1 MDLLNIGNS
10 GTMYKNT
17 DGMGDILYIIGLVGP
32 FGSGCSYVAKK
43 IADMYRYEVLSLSD
57 VLRNEFKSKYPNK
70 RKVERHDLQDFGD
83 IIRKEKGCDYLAK
96 VICEKISVDKTKN
109 YVVDSIR
116 NPEEINLLRKSFAQ
130 FFLFGVFAEPDL
142 RWKRVNRKYD
152 NDRRAFDEDDKR
164 DSNEGFEH
172 GQRVTDSFRMS
183 DIILL
188 NNENIIEG
196 NKNEELFLTK
206 LKHDVDLVEG
216 TEIFAPTYIET
227 NMTIAYAESMRSS
240 CLKRKVGAVIVDL
253 SGAVVSSGYNEVPA
267 ANNTC
272 KCEYGMCY
280 RDKLKKDY
288 KESLDLTI
296 RKEKERESAYKLFKK
311 NFKILDYCRALHAEE
326 NAILNVARIGASAAL
341 PTATLFTSTY
351 PCNLCANKIAQ
362 VGIKHIVYFEPYP
375 MEEAKKIL
383 ADKGVEQEPF
393 EGVTYNG
400 YFRLMEVVF

>member
-1 MDLLNIGNS
+1 
-10 GTMYKNT
+10 MYV
-17 DGMGDILYIIGLVGP
+17 IGLVGP
-32 FGSGCSYVAKK
+32 FGSGCSYVAEK
-43 IADMYRYEVLSLSD
+43 IADTYGYKVLSLSD
-57 VLRNEFKSKYPNK
+57 ILRDEFKAKYPTK
-70 RKVERHDLQDFGD
+70 RKIDRKDLQNFGD
-83 IIRKEKGCDYLAK
+83 TIRKGNGCDYLAK
-96 VICEKISVDKTKN
+96 IICEKINSDETKN

-116 NPEEINLLRKSFAQ
+116 NPEEVNLLRKSFAQ

-142 RWKRVNRKYD
+142 RWKRVKEKYN

-164 DSNEGFEH
+164 DSNEGIQY

-188 NNENIIEG
+188 NNENIIKG
-196 NKNEELFLTK
+196 NKNEELFLAK
-206 LKHDVDLVEG
+206 LKHNVDLIESK
-216 TEIFAPTYIET
+216 EIFSPTYVET
-227 NMTIAYAESMRSS
+227 NMAIAYAESMRSS

-253 SGAVVSSGYNEVPA
+253 AGAVVSSGYNEVPA

-288 KESLDLTI
+288 KESLNATI
-296 RKEKERESAYKLFKK
+296 KKEKEKNSAYKLFKE

-341 PTATLFTSTY
+341 PSATLFTSTY

>member
-1 MDLLNIGNS
+1 
-10 GTMYKNT
+10 MYVV
-17 DGMGDILYIIGLVGP
+17 GLVGP

-43 IADMYRYEVLSLSD
+43 IVENHGYEYLSLSE
-57 VLRNEFKSKYPNK
+57 VLREEYKKEKPTK
-70 RKVERHDLQDFGD
+70 RKIARKDLQDFGD
-83 IIRKEKGCDYLAK
+83 KIRETKGADYLAR
-96 VICEKISVDKTKN
+96 VVCEKVRQDTTKN

-116 NPEEINLLRKSFAQ
+116 NPEEINYLRKSFAE

-142 RWKRVNRKYD
+142 RWKRVKEKYD
-152 NDRRAFDEDDKR
+152 EDRRTFDEDDKR
-164 DSNEGFEH
+164 DSNGGVLY
-172 GQRVTDSFRMS
+172 GQRVTDSFRMA

-188 NNENIIEG
+188 NNENIAEG
-196 NKNEELFLTK
+196 NKNEELFLAK
-206 LKHDVDLVEG
+206 LKQKIYLIEG
-216 TEIFAPTYIET
+216 KEAFAPTYIET
-227 NMTIAYAESMRSS
+227 NMAIAYAASMRSS
-240 CLKRKVGAVIVDL
+240 CLKRKVGAVIVDIT
-253 SGAVVSSGYNEVPA
+253 GDVFSSGYNEVPA

-288 KESLDLTI
+288 RETLGSVIK
-296 RKEKERESAYKLFKK
+296 KEKEREAAYTLFKK

-326 NAILNVARIGASAAL
+326 NAILNVARVGASAAL
-341 PTATLFTSTY
+341 PASTLFTTTY

-383 ADKGVEQEPF
+383 EDKGVEQEPF

-400 YFRLMEVVF
+400 YFRLMEVLF

>member
-1 MDLLNIGNS
+1 M
-10 GTMYKNT
+10 
-17 DGMGDILYIIGLVGP
+17 
-32 FGSGCSYVAKK
+32 
-43 IADMYRYEVLSLSD
+43 
-57 VLRNEFKSKYPNK
+57 NEKYN
-70 RKVERHDLQDFGD
+70 
-83 IIRKEKGCDYLAK
+83 
-96 VICEKISVDKTKN
+96 
-109 YVVDSIR
+109 
-116 NPEEINLLRKSFAQ
+116 
-130 FFLFGVFAEPDL
+130 
-142 RWKRVNRKYD
+142 
-152 NDRRAFDEDDKR
+152 NDRRAFNEDDKR
-164 DSNEGFEH
+164 DSNEGIVH
-172 GQRVTDSFRMS
+172 GQRVTDSFRMA

-196 NKNEELFLTK
+196 NKNEEIFLAK
-206 LKHDVDLVEG
+206 LKHDVNLIERKEV
-216 TEIFAPTYIET
+216 FAPTYVET
-227 NMTIAYAESMRSS
+227 NMAIAYAESMRSS

-288 KESLDLTI
+288 KESLNATI
-296 RKEKERESAYKLFKK
+296 KKEKEKNSAYKLFKE

-326 NAILNVARIGASAAL
+326 NAILNIARIGASAAL
-341 PTATLFTSTY
+341 PTSTLFTSTY

-383 ADKGVEQEPF
+383 TDKGVEQEPF

>member
-1 MDLLNIGNS
+1 
-10 GTMYKNT
+10 MYV
-17 DGMGDILYIIGLVGP
+17 IGLVGP
-32 FGSGCSYVAKK
+32 FGSGCSYVANK
-43 IADMYRYEVLSLSD
+43 IGDIYGYELFSLSD
-57 VLRNEFKSKYPNK
+57 VLRDEFKKEYPK
-70 RKVERHDLQDFGD
+70 KKKVARKELQDFGD
-83 IIRKEKGCDYLAK
+83 KIREEKGCHYLASA
-96 VICEKISVDKTKN
+96 VCEKINQDKTKN

-116 NPEEINLLRKSFAQ
+116 NPEEINFLRKSFAQ

-142 RWKRVNRKYD
+142 RWKRVSEKYN

-164 DSNEGFEH
+164 DSNEGIGY

-196 NKNEELFLTK
+196 NKNEELFLAK
-206 LKHDVDLVEG
+206 LKRDVNLIEEKEV
-216 TEIFAPTYIET
+216 FAPTHVET
-227 NMTIAYAESMRSS
+227 NMAIAYAESMRSS

-253 SGAVVSSGYNEVPA
+253 AGAVVSSGYNEVPA

-288 KESLDLTI
+288 RESLDSTI
-296 RKEKERESAYKLFKK
+296 RKEKEREEAYKLFKK

-326 NAILNVARIGASAAL
+326 NAILNVARVGASAAL
-341 PTATLFTSTY
+341 PASTLFTSTY

-383 ADKGVEQEPF
+383 TDKSVEQEPF

>member
-1 MDLLNIGNS
+1 
-10 GTMYKNT
+10 MYV
-17 DGMGDILYIIGLVGP
+17 IGLVGP
-32 FGSGCSYVAKK
+32 FGSGCSYVAEK
-43 IADMYRYEVLSLSD
+43 IAELYGYEVLSLSD
-57 VLRNEFKSKYPNK
+57 VLRSEFQIQYPKK
-70 RKVERHDLQDFGD
+70 RKITRQNLQDFGNA
-83 IIRKEKGCDYLAK
+83 IRQERGSGYLASK
-96 VICEKISVDKTKN
+96 ICEKIDLDKTKN

-116 NPEEINLLRKSFAQ
+116 NPEEVKLLRKTFAR

-142 RWKRVNRKYD
+142 RWERVSEKYN
-152 NDRRAFDEDDKR
+152 NDRRAFDEDDRR
-164 DSNEGFEH
+164 DSNEDVEH

-188 NNENIIEG
+188 NNENIISG
-196 NKNEELFLTK
+196 NQNEELFLAK
-206 LKHDVDLVEG
+206 LKHNVDVIEEKEAFV
-216 TEIFAPTYIET
+216 PTYVET
-227 NMTIAYAESMRSS
+227 NMAIAYAESMRSS

-253 SGAVVSSGYNEVPA
+253 AGAIVSSGYNEVPA

-288 KESLDLTI
+288 RESLEVTI
-296 RKEKERESAYKLFKK
+296 KKPKEKDAAYTLFKEK
-311 NFKILDYCRALHAEE
+311 FKILDYCRALHAEE
-326 NAILNVARIGASAAL
+326 NAILNVARVGASSAL

-375 MEEAKKIL
+375 MKEAKKIL
-383 ADKGVEQEPF
+383 QDKGVEQEPF

>member
-1 MDLLNIGNS
+1 
-10 GTMYKNT
+10 MYV
-17 DGMGDILYIIGLVGP
+17 IGLVGP
-32 FGSGCSYVAKK
+32 FGSGCSYVAEK
-43 IADMYRYEVLSLSD
+43 IVDNYEYKLLSLSD
-57 VLRNEFKSKYPNK
+57 VLREEYRTENPKKKNFT
-70 RKVERHDLQDFGD
+70 RKDLQDFGD
-83 IIRKEKGCDYLAK
+83 KIREEKGSDYLATI
-96 VICEKISVDKTKN
+96 ICKKINQDPTKN

-116 NPEEINLLRKSFAQ
+116 NPEEIKFLRKSFAQ

-142 RWKRVNRKYD
+142 RWKRVKDIYD

-164 DSNEGFEH
+164 DSNERIEH

-188 NNENIIEG
+188 NNENIRKG
-196 NKNEELFLTK
+196 NKNEELFLAK
-206 LKHDVDLVEG
+206 LKRNVDLIEG
-216 TEIFAPTYIET
+216 KEAFAPTHVET
-227 NMTIAYAESMRSS
+227 SMAIAYAESMRSS
-240 CLKRKVGAVIVDL
+240 CLKRKVGAVIVDV
-253 SGAVVSSGYNEVPA
+253 SGSVVSSGYNEVPA

-280 RDKLKKDY
+280 RDKLKMDY
-288 KESLDLTI
+288 KESLNSKIKKD
-296 RKEKERESAYKLFKK
+296 KEREEAYKLFKE

-326 NAILNVARIGASAAL
+326 NAILNIARIGASAAL
-341 PTATLFTSTY
+341 PASTLFTSTY

-383 ADKGVEQEPF
+383 VDKGVEQEPF

>member
-1 MDLLNIGNS
+1 
-10 GTMYKNT
+10 MYV
-17 DGMGDILYIIGLVGP
+17 IGLVGP
-32 FGSGCSYVAKK
+32 FGSGCSYVAEK
-43 IADMYRYEVLSLSD
+43 IAASYSYKILSLSD
-57 VLRNEFKSKYPNK
+57 VLREEYKAENTKKK
-70 RKVERHDLQDFGD
+70 KATRKDLQDFGD
-83 IIRKEKGCDYLAK
+83 KIREEKGSDYLAT
-96 VICEKISVDKTKN
+96 IIYEKINQDQTKN
-109 YVVDSIR
+109 YIVDSIR
-116 NPEEINLLRKSFAQ
+116 NPEEIKFLRKSFAQ

-142 RWKRVNRKYD
+142 RWKRVKNIYD
-152 NDRRAFDEDDKR
+152 NDRRTFDEDDKR
-164 DSNEGFEH
+164 DSNEGISH

-188 NNENIIEG
+188 NNENIIKG
-196 NKNEELFLTK
+196 NKNEELFLAK
-206 LKHDVDLVEG
+206 LKRNVDLIEGKEVFTPTHVE
-216 TEIFAPTYIET
+216 TSMA
-227 NMTIAYAESMRSS
+227 IAYAESMRSS
-240 CLKRKVGAVIVDL
+240 CLKRKVGAVIVDM
-253 SGAVVSSGYNEVPA
+253 SGSVVSSGYNEVPA

-288 KESLDLTI
+288 KESLNSKIKKD
-296 RKEKERESAYKLFKK
+296 KEREEAYQLFKE

-326 NAILNVARIGASAAL
+326 NAILNIARIGASAAL
-341 PTATLFTSTY
+341 PASTLFTSTY

-383 ADKGVEQEPF
+383 TDKGVEQEPF